1 MSMWEEMA
9 GELICTFEHIQAYS
23 TKLIDIGV
31 VDFSKKSY
39 LWWRHGI
46 IVWEEELEF
55 KNASY
60 LWIS

>member
-1 MSMWEEMA
+1 MA

-31 VDFSKKSY
+31 VDFSKKSD